1 MTTIDP
7 TEFNDPA
14 KSDAFL
20 RECLDGMDRHTA
32 EMEAR
37 AQQEIQKYRDRHP
50 ENPEAQRSYERK
62 VMEDLRA
69 TLAPHKKNRE
79 ELTETIALIDRLA
92 SVIARQRENTALNG

>member
-1 MTTIDP
+1 MTIINPADL
-7 TEFNDPA
+7 DAPA
-14 KSDAFL
+14 KADAFL

-50 ENPEAQRSYERK
+50 ENPEAQRRYERK
-62 VMEDLRA
+62 VMDDLRA

-79 ELTETIALIDRLA
+79 ELAETIALMDRLA
-92 SVIARQRENTALNG
+92 SVIAEAERIRP